1 MNIILKFF
9 VFILVLFIYLHINF
23 HLKTS
28 DDFELFEL
36 TDLTKDKLE
45 EICDLKQPLKF
56 QFNIDN
62 FYELT
67 DENIKKKYNSF
78 DINLRNKKNNDK
90 KTEIYLPI
98 KFSDGIDV
106 LSHDK
111 DMNYFSE
118 KNNDFLNETS
128 LVKTIKM
135 NDAFFRPTMLMNYY
149 YDIIMG
155 SDDTTTFLKYN
166 LDYRNFFLI
175 IEGNIEI
182 KLTPP
187 KSFKY
192 LNVQKDY
199 DNFEFS
205 SDLNPW
211 NIQDNLKNDFNKIK
225 FMDVNLNKGEIIFIP
240 CYWWYSFKLNKNVKI
255 LHLKYRTFMNNLAIL
270 PDHIKNFFQKQN
282 IKHDLN
288 ISKDL

>member
-56 QFNIDN
+56 QFNVEN
-62 FYELT
+62 FNDLLF
-67 DENIKKKYNSF
+67 ENLSKKYNSF

-90 KTEIYLPI
+90 KSEIYLSI
-98 KFSDGIDV
+98 KYSDGIEV
-106 LSHDK
+106 LTHDK
-111 DMNYFSE
+111 DENYFSE
-118 KNNDFLNETS
+118 KNSEFLNETS
-128 LVKTIKM
+128 LIKTIKM
-135 NDAFFRPTMLMNYY
+135 NDSFFRPSMLMNYY
-149 YDIIMG
+149 YDLIMG
-155 SDDTTTFLKYN
+155 SNNTTTFLKYN
-166 LDYRNFFLI
+166 LDYRNFFII
-175 IEGNIEI
+175 IEGNVEV

-187 KSFKY
+187 KSIKY
-192 LNVQKDY
+192 LNVENDY

-205 SDLNPW
+205 SILNPW
-211 NIQDNLKNDFNKIK
+211 DIQDKLKNDFNKIK
-225 FMDVNLNKGEIIFIP
+225 FMDVNLSKGSVLFIP
-240 CYWWYSFKLNKNVKI
+240 CYWWYTFKLNKDAKI
-255 LHLKYRTFMNNLAIL
+255 LHLKYSTFMNNLAIL
-270 PDHIKNFFQKQN
+270 PHHIKNFFQKQN